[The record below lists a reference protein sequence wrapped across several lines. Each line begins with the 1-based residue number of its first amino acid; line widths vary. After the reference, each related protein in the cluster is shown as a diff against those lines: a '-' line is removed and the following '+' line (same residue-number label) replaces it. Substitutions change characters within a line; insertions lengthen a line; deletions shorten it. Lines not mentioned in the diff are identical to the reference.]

1 VALSCQIENR
11 RRSNKGE
18 HKAPAYLQLTHAAKV
33 PTLKD
38 GDLIIYESVA
48 IMSYLDRKYPDPPLF
63 GETLEET
70 SLIRRALEECESY
83 VVSADDKVVRPI
95 LFGKGLDKSS
105 VNCGRRPQMLHGAGL
120 LQRGQV
126 TVLQPSRLPMR
137 MNIAAPRMRAKSS
150 HTC

>member
-1 VALSCQIENR
+1 
-11 RRSNKGE
+11 
-18 HKAPAYLQLTHAAKV
+18 
-33 PTLKD
+33 
-38 GDLIIYESVA
+38 
-48 IMSYLDRKYPDPPLF
+48 MSYLDRKYPDPPLF

-105 VNCGRRPQMLHGAGL
+105 VNCGRRPQMLQGGGL